1 MMTEIGSIPVVI
13 NSRDRLEPMR
23 HLINWLYSAN
33 MRNIW
38 ICDNASSYPPLL
50 EFLSGLS
57 NVVYLDRNLGHR
69 APWLS
74 GLVPR
79 LGRNSHFIV
88 TDPDVVP
95 DENCPKDAVAH
106 FYELLKRYPHEDK
119 VGFGLKID
127 DLPSHYAH
135 RSRVFA
141 WESQFWKD
149 ELEPGVFRAPI
160 DTTFALYRP
169 GLGHSNNKALRTGAP
184 YVARHTPWYVN
195 SVDLSEEQRWYVD
208 HADKAVSNW
217 DQSTLPAW
225 LRLLADNCVT
235 DLELHD
241 DSNDVDEAG

>member
-1 MMTEIGSIPVVI
+1 MTQIESIPIII

-23 HLINWLYSAN
+23 QLIDWLYSVN
-33 MRNIW
+33 MKNIW
-38 ICDNASSYPPLL
+38 ICDNASTYPPLL
-50 EFLSGLS
+50 EFLSGLT
-57 NVVYLDRNLGHR
+57 NVVHLNQNLGHR

-79 LGRNSHFIV
+79 LGRNSQFIV

-95 DENCPKDAVAH
+95 DQNCPSDAVAH
-106 FYELLKRYPHEDK
+106 FCTLLKRYPHVDK
-119 VGFGLKID
+119 VGFGLRID

-135 RSRVFA
+135 RSRVIA
-141 WESQFWKD
+141 WESQFWED
-149 ELEPGVFRAPI
+149 ELEPGVFRAPV

-169 GLGHSNNKALRTGAP
+169 GLGHSNNKALRTGLP

-195 SVDLSEEQRWYVD
+195 SDHLSDEQRWYVD

-225 LRLLADNCVT
+225 LRLLADSRTTN
-235 DLELHD
+235 HQ
-241 DSNDVDEAG
+241 